1 MASVSLDVAR
11 GANYEEPY
19 IHVGTAAAAH
29 GDLQV
34 SVDLTKGWTSLEV
47 ADALRAIIRR
57 IENGF
62 YNDIHGV

>member
-11 GANYEEPY
+11 GSNYEEPF
-19 IHVGTAAAAH
+19 IHAGTAAPAH

-34 SVDLTKGWTSLEV
+34 SIDLTKGWTSLEV
-47 ADALRAIIRR
+47 ADALRAIINR

-62 YNDIHGV
+62 YNDIHNV